1 MNGKTNKLIVI
12 LLIILILAVLGVGA
26 LIYFDINSNEKPTDS
41 NPVGET
47 DKDNSN
53 DNADKDNNEQDNEN
67 KNDNIVEEDNNEIS
81 NPIYKPDFGPYYLDF
96 YGDSGKEALYEFNEA
111 NYFTIDNFDIT
122 INNSKHI
129 VTVVYNY
136 AYTGCNY
143 EALCPTVNR
152 KIFID
157 NKYIGTSS
165 IYPMEESY
173 SSASLVFDLTEEH
186 KNEIKKFADFDIN
199 KVKIT
204 DDYFKILKGT
214 DNKEYFVFITGN
226 VEANYSQHSY
236 VTIINENGKVI
247 NDEIFY
253 DVVTADFTVADT
265 NVKLRFKAEIYD
277 DYIEYSY
284 YDSDKGTFNI
294 AKLTISN
301 DKVNYEIIKTYDNV
315 IGSGGIR

>member
-1 MNGKTNKLIVI
+1 MNGKTNKLIVV
-12 LLIILILAVLGVGA
+12 LLIILILAVLGVGT

-47 DKDNSN
+47 DKDDSN
-53 DNADKDNNEQDNEN
+53 DNIDKDNNEQNNEN
-67 KNDNIVEEDNNEIS
+67 ENDNIVEEDNTEIS

-96 YGDSGKEALYEFNEA
+96 RGDLFEDALNEFDES
-111 NYFTIDNFDIT
+111 NYFTIDNFDIS

-136 AYTGCNY
+136 AYEHCY
-143 EALCPTVNR
+143 ESRCPIINR
-152 KIFID
+152 KLFFD

-165 IYPMEESY
+165 IYPIEETY
-173 SSASLVFDLTEEH
+173 HFADLNCDLTEEH

-204 DDYFKILKGT
+204 DDYFKVVNGT
-214 DNKEYFVFITGN
+214 DNKEYFAFITGN

-236 VTIINENGKVI
+236 VTIINEDGKFL
-247 NDEIFY
+247 DEIFY
-253 DVVTADFTVADT
+253 DVVTADFTVVDT
-265 NVKLRFKAEIYD
+265 NEKLRLYAEIYD

-284 YDSDKGTFNI
+284 HDWDKETFNI
-294 AKLTISN
+294 AKLTINN
-301 DKVNYEIIKTYDNV
+301 DKVNSEIIKTYNNV
-315 IGSGGIR
+315 TMSGGIK